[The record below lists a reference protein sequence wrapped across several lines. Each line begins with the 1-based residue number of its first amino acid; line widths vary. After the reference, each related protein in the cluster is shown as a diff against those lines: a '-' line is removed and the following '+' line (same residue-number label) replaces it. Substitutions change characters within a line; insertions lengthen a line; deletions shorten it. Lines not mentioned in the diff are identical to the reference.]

1 MENLS
6 INHYKEFKAQAK
18 IYKYVHIMC
27 WQACS
32 KGNVWYISALSKD
45 NILLKPK

>member
-18 IYKYVHIMC
+18 TYKYVHMR

-32 KGNVWYISALSKD
+32 KGHVWYMPALFKD
-45 NILLKPK
+45 NILLK